1 MCIEYISIP
10 FSGLSVFR
18 QPCVCLRGIW
28 HIELCHYSWIDRSQ
42 FFRAFGS
49 ILAASK
55 DGALLCSTAFLF
67 SPCAPHTASTLG
79 LFPELLN
86 QST

>member
-28 HIELCHYSWIDRSQ
+28 HIELCHYSWIDHS
-42 FFRAFGS
+42 FS
-49 ILAASK
+49 EHLAASW
-55 DGALLCSTAFLF
+55 LLLKTVRYCVRRRSF
-67 SPCAPHTASTLG
+67 SLPVPHIQPPHWAC
-79 LFPELLN
+79 F
-86 QST
+86 QSC